1 MARRTVGWMLFFFG
15 ILGVLANAVVM
26 VVWRFAPLPLI
37 ANSGFCLLLVVGGWS
52 LSHPATVKVVKKEE
66 TTMSESPASTSG
78 TSNQQQAGASSGD
91 TLKQEPQRARCPF
104 CASTTFRVEE
114 QSGQRRCSDCHTILP
129 RYIQGNR

>member
-1 MARRTVGWMLFFFG
+1 MDRRTVGWMLFFFG
-15 ILGVLANAVVM
+15 LLGVLANAVVM
-26 VVWRFAPLPLI
+26 VVWRFAPVSLI
-37 ANSGFCLLLVVGGWS
+37 ANSGFCLLLMVGGWS
-52 LSHPATVKVVKKEE
+52 LSHPGTAKVVKKEQ
-66 TTMSESPASTSG
+66 TMMSEGPASPSG
-78 TSNQQQAGASSGD
+78 TSHVQQEGSSSGD